1 MFLEAFNPIW
11 MILIGLFILFFIISY
26 YIAIA
31 TNLERLFK
39 QGHIIEIRTAYIIVA
54 FITAT
59 LLTFGVKL
67 LVDLV
72 MNYIG

>member
-1 MFLEAFNPIW
+1 MFLETFNPVWI
-11 MILIGLFILFFIISY
+11 ILLCLFVVFFLISY
-26 YIAIA
+26 YVITA

-39 QGHIIEIRTAYIIVA
+39 QGHIVEIKTAYIIVA

-67 LVDLV
+67 LVDLIL
-72 MNYIG
+72 NYIP